1 MSGHSKWSTIK
12 RKKGA
17 ADAKRGQIF
26 TRFMREI
33 TVAAKMGGGDIDG
46 NSRLRTAVDAA
57 RAQNMP
63 KDNIERAIA
72 KGVGDMDGV
81 SYEEITYE
89 GYGPNGV
96 GFIIE
101 VMTDN
106 KNRAAAE
113 VRHILT
119 KRGGV
124 LAKSGAVSYLFESKG
139 LFMVE
144 KSEADED
151 KIMEV
156 ALEMGAED
164 VQDADEMWEIHT
176 LPADFS
182 AVAEALK
189 AAGIKA
195 QEASLSKLPATTVA
209 VTDPGD
215 AKKVLALMEALD
227 ECDDVQNVYANFDI
241 DDSVMDA
248 IDG

>member
-26 TRFMREI
+26 TRIMREI

-72 KGVGDMDGV
+72 KGVGDLEGV

-89 GYGPNGV
+89 GYGPGGV

-119 KRGGV
+119 KRGGA
-124 LAKSGAVSYLFESKG
+124 LAKSGAVSFQFEAKG
-139 LFMVE
+139 LFVID
-144 KSEADED
+144 KGQASED

-156 ALEMGAED
+156 ALEAGAED
-164 VQDADEMWEIHT
+164 VLDEGEIWEVHT
-176 LPADFS
+176 APADFS
-182 AVAEALK
+182 AVSEAL
-189 AAGIKA
+189 AAVGIA
-195 QEASLSKLPATTVA
+195 VQEASLAKLPLTTVPVA
-209 VTDPGD
+209 EANE

-227 ECDDVQNVYANFDI
+227 ECDDVQRVYANFDI
-241 DDSVMDA
+241 DDTIMASLD
-248 IDG
+248 